1 MGDRERARDMP
12 TVLPICPFTL
22 FPFYPS
28 IEMLRVGLTGSIA
41 TGKSFVS
48 GVLAGLG
55 CRVVDA
61 DELAR
66 LVVEPGTEGLRA
78 VVEEFGA
85 EVLSASG
92 TLDRARLGALVF
104 GDARRRERLN
114 SILHPL
120 IIAEQ
125 DALLRRWEAEDRRGV
140 AVVDAALMIE
150 SGGYRRFDTLIVV
163 HCRPEVQLERL
174 MRRNNLSREEA
185 ERRIAAQM
193 PQEEKLRYADFS
205 IDTSGSFEET
215 RARTEEVYKDLRR
228 MADEDAASR

>member
-1 MGDRERARDMP
+1 
-12 TVLPICPFTL
+12 
-22 FPFYPS
+22 
-28 IEMLRVGLTGSIA
+28 MLRVGLTGSIA

-66 LVVEPGTEGLRA
+66 RVVEPGTRGLRA
-78 VVEEFGA
+78 VVEEFGQG
-85 EVLSASG
+85 VLGADG

-114 SILHPL
+114 SIMHPL
-120 IIAEQ
+120 IYAEQ
-125 DALLRRWEAEDRRGV
+125 DALLRRFEEEDPRAV
-140 AVVDAALMIE
+140 AVVDAALLIE
-150 SGGYRRFDTLIVV
+150 SGGYRRFDKLVVV

-185 ERRIAAQM
+185 ERRIAAQV

-205 IDTSGSFEET
+205 VDTSGSFEET
-215 RARTEEVYKDLRR
+215 RARTEEVYKALREL
-228 MADEDAASR
+228 ADEKAAGRGRET